1 MSDEYGDT
9 AYEPMGDSQTSD
21 YGDYSD
27 SSDGFSAE
35 SGDIDDYEPERD
47 NEGNPNP
54 VPYDRFKQSRA
65 QLRSARDEINSYQ
78 GRVDALESR
87 AKELQE
93 YAQWAYGQLQGQ
105 GQRQQVQEQDEFLDP
120 LEQRV
125 RELEVISQNQ
135 KKALAQSDAL
145 RHENAVRAAEREI
158 RQEIDAARSKYKWLN
173 DRDILEGLQVNPRA
187 NVMELAK
194 RSHKNEERK
203 AYDRARDLGLRPK
216 PRPLQQFGIR
226 GPVKPED
233 IGEDLDKAEA
243 AAIEYLLNSN

>member
-9 AYEPMGDSQTSD
+9 AYEPTEDSQTSD
-21 YGDYSD
+21 HEDYSD
-27 SSDGFSAE
+27 SSAGSSAE
-35 SGDIDDYEPERD
+35 SGDIDDYEPARD
-47 NEGNPNP
+47 DEGNPNP
-54 VPYDRFKQSRA
+54 VPYDRFKQSRS
-65 QLRSARDEINSYQ
+65 QLRAARDELNGNQ
-78 GRVDALESR
+78 GRIDALESR

-105 GQRQQVQEQDEFLDP
+105 GKEQQVQEQDEFSDP
-120 LEQRV
+120 LERRV
-125 RELEVISQNQ
+125 KELEAVSQNQ
-135 KKALAQSDAL
+135 RQALAQSDSL
-145 RHENAVRAAEREI
+145 RHENSVRSAEREI
-158 RQEIDAARSKYKWLN
+158 RQEIDSARSKYKWLN

-233 IGEDLDKAEA
+233 IGEDLDLAEA